1 MPAPDLH
8 RSLRSASSAL
18 SRWQAPLLP
27 VRATQFCSALCLSP
41 KTQACNH
48 PQPSQRAQTAV
59 QVRWSTARLP
69 CVMYQYLPSS
79 WHPDA
84 VQLEM
89 CCLRRY
95 CRRQHSSC
103 RRHPLTPIP
112 TGQRKFCLL
121 FCRSCCTNL
130 HDERDNAILRNL

>member
-8 RSLRSASSAL
+8 RSLGSASSAL
-18 SRWQAPLLP
+18 SRWQAPPLP
-27 VRATQFCSALCLSP
+27 VRVPQFCSALCLSP

-59 QVRWSTARLP
+59 QVRWSTARPP

-84 VQLEM
+84 VQLKM
-89 CCLRRY
+89 WVLLIRISAGLRRY
-95 CRRQHSSC
+95 ILSPSAFSLLQTPPDTKPDRPTKVLPVIL
-103 RRHPLTPIP
+103 PL
-112 TGQRKFCLL
+112 LL
-121 FCRSCCTNL
+121 QQPAR
-130 HDERDNAILRNL
+130 